1 MDFKI
6 IYRSVIIVMVLE
18 EQKYQNTNRKGWGGG
33 VKFDVSNN
41 WDSFKELQ
49 YKKY

>member
-1 MDFKI
+1 
-6 IYRSVIIVMVLE
+6 VGE
-18 EQKYQNTNRKGWGGG
+18 G

-41 WDSFKELQ
+41 WDSFKKQQ